1 MLATC
6 LARTSLGQSPRIKFP
21 VYIESTDSF
30 GVAFYATYPVLL
42 ERSLNQL
49 NGKVGARL
57 KSVRLMKF
65 RSPARLG
72 TSLLFESSVKGTLR
86 LLNEDTLIDHFIAR
100 GVDLTEETL
109 TATYSPAILTTHP
122 LHVSTHTLYLDE
134 WRPSREGG
142 ALLLDTRTL
151 FNLFERGRT
160 DALGGPGRLTQA
172 ADSLHVYVARV
183 TDFERVA
190 DLPVDLP
197 AAFPRVSVL
206 TQAVPRAKVTCC
218 SVDALTGAP
227 VPFSH
232 DMRKELFG

>member
-49 NGKVGARL
+49 NGRMGARL

-109 TATYSPAILTTHP
+109 TATHSPAILTTHP
-122 LHVSTHTLYLDE
+122 LHVSTHTLYHDE

-160 DALGGPGRLTQA
+160 DVLGGPGRLSQA

-206 TQAVPRAKVTCC
+206 TQAVPVGRPWSTSCSSWSAAKNKT
-218 SVDALTGAP
+218 SLE
-227 VPFSH
+227 VPS
-232 DMRKELFG
+232 